1 MSGESGGIGLADLD
15 GLGWPPLIGMIAGV
29 LVAGLA
35 GLLFSPI
42 AARLRGIYLGVASLG
57 LVFIGQH
64 VLNSW
69 TSVTGGF
76 NGRSAPEFSLFGFTF
91 GNTDPDLFVLGV
103 PFREAERLWYL
114 GLVLALAAYLFA
126 RNLLRSRP
134 GRALQTLRDSE
145 VAASVMGVNVQGYK
159 ARVFLVSSMYAG
171 LAGVMYAL
179 SIGSIA
185 PESFGLELSIL
196 FLAMIVLG
204 GLGSVGGAALGAV
217 FVSALPLIFQRYA
230 DVVPFV
236 GGAGEGGLAPGEA
249 ARYFFGLA
257 IILVVLFEPAG
268 LAGFA
273 GRFRRKG
280 RDPGGGRPPARLR
293 RTSSSTTDRS
303 VRPTSTR
310 EHHMK
315 LGKGSRSA
323 VVAGSRRGCRGVR
336 LQQQGTGEQRRRRR
350 RRGRRRPTDI
360 GVEGETIRLGVL
372 TDLTGVFAALGKDIT
387 NANELFWEDN
397 QVCDTYDVELDIQD
411 TGYVPQQ
418 GVQLY
423 SGMKDNVL
431 AMQQTIGSPIN
442 TALAPEYE
450 ADQIVN
456 FPSAWSKTL
465 TEIPGTGVVGA
476 TYDVEIANGYDY
488 MFQEGLLKEGDTVGH
503 IYFEGEYGANG
514 LAGSQAVAEEKGLE
528 LIEAQIKSTDQDM
541 SSQVT
546 QFKAAGVDMIALTVA
561 PGQLASVAAV
571 MEAQGL
577 DVPDP
582 RQQPGLRARSAPGPV
597 GRAG

>member
-1 MSGESGGIGLADLD
+1 VSEMTATTPRGSTSSKAGPATASRRSLLRPLLLVVVLVVMLALPLYVEEFWLRTGFAVFGAIVGAIGLNLLVGTTGQLSLAHAFFLAVGAVTYVFVSGESGGIGLADLS

-91 GNTDPDLFVLGV
+91 GNTDPDLFVVGV

-126 RNLLRSRP
+126 RNLLKSRP

-204 GLGSVGGAALGAV
+204 GLGSVGGAALGAL
-217 FVSALPLIFQRYA
+217 FVTALPLVFQRYA

-236 GGAGEGGLAPGEA
+236 GGAGEGGLAAGEA

-268 LAGFA
+268 LAGLA

-280 RDPGGGRPPARLR
+280 RDPGGGRATSSSSAA
-293 RTSSSTTDRS
+293 TSSSTTDVPS
-303 VRPTSTR
+303 DRP
-310 EHHMK
+310 
-315 LGKGSRSA
+315 
-323 VVAGSRRGCRGVR
+323 
-336 LQQQGTGEQRRRRR
+336 
-350 RRGRRRPTDI
+350 
-360 GVEGETIRLGVL
+360 
-372 TDLTGVFAALGKDIT
+372 
-387 NANELFWEDN
+387 
-397 QVCDTYDVELDIQD
+397 
-411 TGYVPQQ
+411 
-418 GVQLY
+418 
-423 SGMKDNVL
+423 
-431 AMQQTIGSPIN
+431 
-442 TALAPEYE
+442 
-450 ADQIVN
+450 
-456 FPSAWSKTL
+456 
-465 TEIPGTGVVGA
+465 
-476 TYDVEIANGYDY
+476 
-488 MFQEGLLKEGDTVGH
+488 
-503 IYFEGEYGANG
+503 
-514 LAGSQAVAEEKGLE
+514 
-528 LIEAQIKSTDQDM
+528 
-541 SSQVT
+541 
-546 QFKAAGVDMIALTVA
+546 
-561 PGQLASVAAV
+561 
-571 MEAQGL
+571 AQG
-577 DVPDP
+577 
-582 RQQPGLRARSAPGPV
+582 STT
-597 GRAG
+597 